1 MESLTTLLSQ
11 YSLESII
18 IFIVL
23 LIVAFKFVSES
34 VDWLWQKVKKQVT
47 QKNCEQGKIEEID
60 HYFQKIDK
68 NFDRIYKRFDSID
81 EQAEKTNERLSFIE
95 ERQQENTRSYLIDA
109 HHKFCYE
116 IKAIDDINLQSME
129 RRYMYYKTQGGNSF
143 IDELMEEVRK
153 LPHVN
158 LSHLLS
164 EVNLENT
171 TGEGGH
177 NQ

>member
-1 MESLTTLLSQ
+1 MESLATLLSQ

-18 IFIVL
+18 IFTVL

-34 VDWLWQKVKKQVT
+34 IDWLWQKIKKQVT
-47 QKNCEQGKIEEID
+47 QKNCEQGKMEEID

-68 NFDRIYKRFDSID
+68 NFDRIYQRFDLID
-81 EQAEKTNERLSFIE
+81 DQAKKTNERLSFIE

-143 IDELMEEVRK
+143 IDELMEEVRQ
-153 LPHVN
+153 LPRIN
-158 LSHLLS
+158 LNHLLS
-164 EVNLENT
+164 DISLEKNSN
-171 TGEGGH
+171 ER
-177 NQ
+177 NCDV